1 MKKIDLTILISFLLI
16 SLGGAI
22 RKWMTSSSVIN
33 LFITA
38 FPVICIFIILIFFKK
53 ELPKERKLYN
63 TEYSVALTIYL
74 ILLIPMAVNPLNHTI
89 VHGVVG
95 ILLHSSFWLLL
106 FAYFSN
112 RDIINF
118 KKLIPYFVVLS
129 IIQVVIGLIQY
140 NSSPDDPINQYIQS
154 GISNIYEEEPQEE
167 IIYAATVDK
176 ATRASGTFSY
186 IGGYSSY
193 IFFLL
198 YLLLSCYIQAKNK
211 YILIGLFFLSAIG
224 TLTTGSRSSILIYIV
239 TITCFVFF
247 QVKEKTTLIRGLFLT
262 ILLFIL
268 NIGLNDITGI
278 QHQLQNAIDN
288 ISTRIIE
295 NREEGS
301 QRISGPINTLLD
313 SGSEYIIFGVGLGTS
328 YQGINSLL
336 GSSKY
341 GGTVP
346 IEHEIGRILLDG
358 GYPLLLLKLILFFLL
373 IKNIYGNK
381 SFYLIVL
388 PITFLAT
395 IITTNPYTNF
405 YLALGIILLDYSL
418 YKNENNSL
426 PLG

>member
-1 MKKIDLTILISFLLI
+1 M
-16 SLGGAI
+16 
-22 RKWMTSSSVIN
+22 
-33 LFITA
+33 
-38 FPVICIFIILIFFKK
+38 
-53 ELPKERKLYN
+53 
-63 TEYSVALTIYL
+63 
-74 ILLIPMAVNPLNHTI
+74 
-89 VHGVVG
+89 
-95 ILLHSSFWLLL
+95 
-106 FAYFSN
+106 YFSSK
-112 RDIINF
+112 R
-118 KKLIPYFVVLS
+118 
-129 IIQVVIGLIQY
+129 
-140 NSSPDDPINQYIQS
+140 
-154 GISNIYEEEPQEE
+154 
-167 IIYAATVDK
+167 
-176 ATRASGTFSY
+176 
-186 IGGYSSY
+186 
-193 IFFLL
+193 
-198 YLLLSCYIQAKNK
+198 
-211 YILIGLFFLSAIG
+211 
-224 TLTTGSRSSILIYIV
+224 
-239 TITCFVFF
+239 
-247 QVKEKTTLIRGLFLT
+247 KTTLIRGLFLT

>member
-247 QVKEKTTLIRGLFLT
+247 K
-262 ILLFIL
+262 
-268 NIGLNDITGI
+268 
-278 QHQLQNAIDN
+278 
-288 ISTRIIE
+288 
-295 NREEGS
+295 
-301 QRISGPINTLLD
+301 
-313 SGSEYIIFGVGLGTS
+313 
-328 YQGINSLL
+328 
-336 GSSKY
+336 
-341 GGTVP
+341 
-346 IEHEIGRILLDG
+346 
-358 GYPLLLLKLILFFLL
+358 
-373 IKNIYGNK
+373 
-381 SFYLIVL
+381 
-388 PITFLAT
+388 
-395 IITTNPYTNF
+395 
-405 YLALGIILLDYSL
+405 
-418 YKNENNSL
+418 
-426 PLG
+426 